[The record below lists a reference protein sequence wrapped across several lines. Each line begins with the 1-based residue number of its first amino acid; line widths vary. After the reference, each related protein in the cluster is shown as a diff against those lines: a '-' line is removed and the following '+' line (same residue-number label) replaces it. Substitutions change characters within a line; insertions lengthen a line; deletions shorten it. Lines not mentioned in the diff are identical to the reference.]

1 MVKKAGFVLVGLLLL
16 VAVYLLGITRGY
28 YGQVSLQNYSSVF
41 KQEFQNRQLGST
53 DLGLLWTVSE
63 LMDEKYIGD
72 VNYQNILYGTIKG
85 AVAALGDPYSAFT
98 DPVENRE
105 FFNALDGLYQGVGIE
120 LDILDGSLVIVA
132 PLKDSP
138 ADKAGILPGDEIL
151 AVDDESVVGLNIIE
165 VISRI
170 KGPAGTK
177 VMLTVGRKNEQALI
191 DVEITRSFIRHAS
204 VDSEIDG
211 NIAII
216 NILRFA
222 TDTERAF
229 RTAVNSIIA
238 SGAEGLILDLRS
250 NPGGFLDVGVK
261 VANEFLSSGMIVE
274 ERFKGGETSPFYSDG
289 SGRLTDIPMV
299 VLVDYGSASAAEI
312 VAGALQDNKRATIIG
327 ETTFGKGSVQEVDT
341 FPDGSALRLTI
352 AKWYTPAGISI
363 DDEGIVPDR
372 IVSWDPETE
381 DDEQLDAAKE
391 FLQELIEK

>member
-1 MVKKAGFVLVGLLLL
+1 MKKAGFILVGFLLLI
-16 VAVYLLGITRGY
+16 AAYLLGVTRGY
-28 YGQVSLQNYSSVF
+28 YGQVNLQNYSSVF
-41 KQEFQNRQLGST
+41 KQEFQGRKLGNA
-53 DLGLLWTVSE
+53 DLNLLWQVSE
-63 LMDEKYIGD
+63 LIDEKYIGD
-72 VNYQNILYGTIKG
+72 VNYQDILYGTVEG
-85 AVAALGDPYSAFT
+85 AVEALGDPYSAFT
-98 DPVENRE
+98 NPTENQK
-105 FFNALDGLYQGVGIE
+105 FFDMLDGLYQGVGIE
-120 LDILDGSLVIVA
+120 LDIWNGDLVVVA

-138 ADKAGILPGDEIL
+138 ADKAGVLPGDKIL
-151 AVDDESVVGLNIIE
+151 AVDNESIIGLNIVE
-165 VISRI
+165 VIGRI

-177 VMLTVGRKNEQALI
+177 VTLTISRQSEEALI
-191 DVEITRSFIRHAS
+191 DIEITRSFIRHAS
-204 VDSEIDG
+204 VSSEIDG
-211 NIAII
+211 EIAII
-216 NILRFA
+216 NIFRFA

-229 RTAVNSIIA
+229 RTAVNSVIA
-238 SGAEGLILDLRS
+238 SGAKGLILDLRS

-289 SGRLTDIPMV
+289 SGRLTEIPMV

-372 IVSWDPETE
+372 IVAWNPETS
-381 DDEQLDAAKE
+381 DDEQLNAAKE
-391 FLQELIEK
+391 FLQELIKE